1 MSQFRQADPSVYET
15 FLELINKTFPELSN
29 FSFGL
34 LFRESIKKSRGRVI
48 LAEIALPGKLLSY
61 YAKNADGNPFDF
73 LLIVDEMIWACA
85 RPEDHIRIIRH
96 ELSHVII
103 SEKGVPRLIDH
114 DFADFHSEVELN
126 ADDPMWAAKLCE
138 IALAGYKQ
146 VKEGQ
151 ADPRVD
157 NRASEDLAPTNSQQR
172 QVQIESAISKPTGS
186 GPGDET
192 ATEKISK
199 YAGINSNCLKA
210 GELDDLKKKEASK
223 PLTHNM
229 SLDDLARSKGLL
241 PNETGDSALSA

>member
-15 FLELINKTFPELSN
+15 FLELISITFPELSN

-34 LFRESIKKSRGRVI
+34 LFRESIKKSKGCVI

-73 LLIVDEMIWACA
+73 LMIVDEMIWACA
-85 RPEDHIRIIRH
+85 RPEDQVRLIRH
-96 ELSHVII
+96 ELRHVNI
-103 SEKGVPRLIDH
+103 SDKGVPRLIDH
-114 DFADFHSEVELN
+114 DFADFHIEVELN
-126 ADDPMWAAKLCE
+126 ADEPMWSAKLCE

-157 NRASEDLAPTNSQQR
+157 KRSSEDLAPTTSPQR
-172 QVQIESAISKPTGS
+172 QVQIESAIETHKNVREASDSGETVIDLPATGS
-186 GPGDET
+186 PKT
-192 ATEKISK
+192 
-199 YAGINSNCLKA
+199 L
-210 GELDDLKKKEASK
+210 
-223 PLTHNM
+223 PHNM

-241 PNETGDSALSA
+241 PNETGDSMLSA